1 MIEIIKINYKE
12 DLSKIRNADILRY
25 IENQMEYIC
34 ESYGFEGELDS
45 FSLYGIGEITLIER
59 ENEIPLFLPFE
70 YVEKYKI
77 GDTELFDAG
86 YLRNNEEIISYIIP
100 SDILSP
106 DIKAMLE
113 LEM

>member
-1 MIEIIKINYKE
+1 MINILRIEYKE
-12 DLSKIRNADILRY
+12 DLAKISNQDVLRY
-25 IENQMEYIC
+25 IEDEINYLC
-34 ESYGFEGELDS
+34 GVYGFEEEFDA
-45 FSLYGIGEITLIER
+45 FSNYGIGELILIEKQS
-59 ENEIPLFLPFE
+59 EIPLFLPFE
-70 YVEKYKI
+70 YVEKHKI